1 MAYIKTEWENSPST
15 KTPINANNLNK
26 IENGIYMN
34 SVNIGELTD
43 LNTETKET
51 LVGAIN
57 ENNEKIGNLN
67 SLTTTVKSNLT
78 DAINE
83 INTKVIIDPLSI
95 FDSTKLELKTTDN
108 KNEIT
113 VINNKIVIINLTFK
127 NLVKFTSKTYVD
139 IGNITGLGINPSKNF
154 LLYGVDSTNMNLGFG
169 YYQSYSGNLRFKFA
183 SDCAIGS
190 EIDIHAVY
198 TLD

>member
-1 MAYIKTEWENSPST
+1 MVYIKTEWENSPST
-15 KTPINANNLNK
+15 KTPINADTLNK

-34 SVNIGELTD
+34 SVDIGELTD
-43 LNTETKET
+43 L
-51 LVGAIN
+51 
-57 ENNEKIGNLN
+57 
-67 SLTTTVKSNLT
+67 TTTNKNSVVE
-78 DAINE
+78 AINE
-83 INTKVIIDPLSI
+83 INTKVSIDPLSI

-139 IGNITGLGINPSKNF
+139 IGNITGLGINPNKNF

-183 SDCAIGS
+183 NDCAIGS